1 MNINKQAIAKQ
12 VFSLNVMG
20 FKSITKY
27 CIAISISEIFIM
39 EKEFLFDVLSFAMK
53 YCNANQGKPV
63 KSFTN
68 RPNTF
73 CIKLVT

>member
-39 EKEFLFDVLSFAMK
+39 EKEFLFDV
-53 YCNANQGKPV
+53 
-63 KSFTN
+63 
-68 RPNTF
+68 
-73 CIKLVT
+73 